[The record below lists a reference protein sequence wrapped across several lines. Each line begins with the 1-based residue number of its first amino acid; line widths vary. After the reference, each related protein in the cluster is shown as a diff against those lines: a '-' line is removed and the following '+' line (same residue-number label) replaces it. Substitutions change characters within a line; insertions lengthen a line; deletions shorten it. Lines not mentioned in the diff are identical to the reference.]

1 MHENI
6 MPEAAGRQKVADG
19 SGDADPQPLR
29 RGIKPQPM
37 PMRLA
42 GGEGEAAVA
51 PEAMGMHSTQ
61 TIAEDSDL
69 GRGNCEVARAARVA

>member
-42 GGEGEAAVA
+42 GGEGEAAIDVWRSLRNA
-51 PEAMGMHSTQ
+51 VSMPGSTG
-61 TIAEDSDL
+61 A
-69 GRGNCEVARAARVA
+69 